1 MAGYGLGYNPPAR
14 IAQEST
20 MLRFIPITKPGVPG
34 FSYAVARTD
43 TDETAARKNA
53 AAQGLLAGE
62 TMRTG
67 PNPQFWS
74 FVDTVNRR

>member
-1 MAGYGLGYNPPAR
+1 
-14 IAQEST
+14 

-43 TDETAARKNA
+43 IDESAVRKNA

-62 TMRTG
+62 AMPKNG
-67 PNPQFWS
+67 AEPS
-74 FVDTVNRR
+74 ILVIC